1 MASRCQHRAAWVPRP
16 ETWLFLACLAV
27 IPAAGAGQA
36 PTIDTSGIGPRV
48 GQRVPDFSGTDHL
61 GRQYTLASSLGTKG
75 AMLVFFRSADW

>member
-1 MASRCQHRAAWVPRP
+1 MAETAQSSGRHRALPV
-16 ETWLFLACLAV
+16 LSMCLALLFTV
-27 IPAAGAGQA
+27 ATVAQDPKL
-36 PTIDTSGIGPRV
+36 DTSGIGPRV